1 MESHPAVEDLTWL
14 FEVEPRIE
22 FEDLG
27 YPVSA
32 TTFVTTRGETRVEC
46 TIEPYMNSVT
56 VVLDERGDE
65 RVRLHLWGI
74 VNEGH
79 VDRHDGHEALV
90 LSFVADVPFDRL
102 RLELKPIVRLVWESV
117 KPWAPGV
124 STT

>member
-1 MESHPAVEDLTWL
+1 
-14 FEVEPRIE
+14 
-22 FEDLG
+22 
-27 YPVSA
+27 
-32 TTFVTTRGETRVEC
+32 
-46 TIEPYMNSVT
+46 MNSVT